1 MAKTA
6 KFELI
11 GTIVDHPEHK
21 DLARGDV
28 LTLEVGD
35 DGKPTS
41 ELFRSRTRP
50 LGRSVCADARDAADG
65 VIEQANTEAQ
75 KIVEAAKQE
84 AEKLL
89 QAAKDDAALVVQT
102 AQAEAQ
108 DIITKANVAKK

>member
-50 LGRSVCADARDAADG
+50 LGRSVGVEEDAKYDG
-65 VIEQANTEAQ
+65 LIEQAHEEAQ
-75 KIVEAAKQE
+75 KILDAAKQE
-84 AEKLL
+84 AETLL
-89 QAAKDDAALVVQT
+89 KTAKDDAALMVQT

-108 DIITKANVAKK
+108 DIIAKANQPKK